1 MRKFNHGNNP
11 RFDRSSRRRRDHG
24 HSSHRHQNGFV
35 RHDQQPARPK
45 SYDPQYEEI
54 IRKFRTSVA
63 IDPTPRLRLEDG
75 SKELTMRV
83 MDLICPI
90 GMGQRG
96 LIVAPPGSGKTTYL
110 KHICQSIAR
119 SHPEIKVY
127 CLLIDE
133 RPEEVTDFRR
143 SVTAEVRWSS
153 SDESYDHHIATAD
166 TLMKQVYSEV
176 LEGKNVMILVD
187 SLTRLARVH
196 NAERQSSGRTLSGGV
211 DARALE
217 VPRRIFGAA
226 RKIEHGGSLTIL
238 ATILVDTGSRM
249 DQYIFEEFK
258 GTGNMEI
265 YLSRE
270 ISNQRI
276 YPAVDI
282 SKSGTRKEELLLNEQ
297 ELEPVRRM
305 RGALAQLHPIEAIR
319 ALITQ
324 VHKHPTNKSFLE
336 AVSKGLKE

>member
-1 MRKFNHGNNP
+1 MNPHAGGNRLPGYRALP
-11 RFDRSSRRRRDHG
+11 RREDET
-24 HSSHRHQNGFV
+24 
-35 RHDQQPARPK
+35 AL
-45 SYDPQYEEI
+45 
-54 IRKFRTSVA
+54 KFRASTAV
-63 IDPTPRLRLEDG
+63 DPSPRIRLEDG
-75 SKELTMRV
+75 LPEMTMRV
-83 MDLICPI
+83 MDLVSPI

-96 LIVAPPGSGKTTYL
+96 LIVAPPGSGKTTFL
-110 KHICQSIAR
+110 KHICRSVAK
-119 SHPEIKVY
+119 SHPDMKIY
-127 CLLIDE
+127 ALLIDE

-143 SVTAEVRWSS
+143 SVPAEVRWSS
-153 SDESYDHHIATAD
+153 SDESYENHIATAD
-166 TLMKQVYSEV
+166 TLMKQVYGEV
-176 LEGKNVMILVD
+176 LGGADVMVLVD

-196 NAERQSSGRTLSGGV
+196 NAERASSGRTLSGGV

-217 VPRRIFGAA
+217 VPRRIFGSA

-276 YPAVDI
+276 FPAVDI
-282 SKSGTRKEELLLNEQ
+282 PKSGTRKEELLLAPD
-297 ELEPVRRM
+297 ELEPVRRV
-305 RGALAQLHPIEAIR
+305 RGALAGLKPLESIR

-324 VHKHPTNKSFLE
+324 LGKYSTNKDFLS
-336 AVSKGLKE
+336 AVSKELKT